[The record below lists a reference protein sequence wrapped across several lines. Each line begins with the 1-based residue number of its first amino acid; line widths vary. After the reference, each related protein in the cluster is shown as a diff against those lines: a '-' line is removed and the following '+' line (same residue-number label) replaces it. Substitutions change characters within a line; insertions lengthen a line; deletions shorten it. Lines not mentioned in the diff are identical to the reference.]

1 MNLETNVFTTAKFY
15 NMTKEQE
22 KLNTRYYKLL
32 AEHKK
37 LNERA
42 LACKKEMA
50 SIRLKIVP
58 RQPIVEERPDELEL
72 KH

>member
-1 MNLETNVFTTAKFY
+1 
-15 NMTKEQE
+15 MTKEQE

-42 LACKKEMA
+42 LACKKELA

>member
-1 MNLETNVFTTAKFY
+1 
-15 NMTKEQE
+15 MTKEQE

-32 AEHKK
+32 AEFDKC
-37 LNERA
+37 NRSV
-42 LACKKEMA
+42 KEIKHELQQ
-50 SIRLKIVP
+50 IRQKITP